1 MKAWVVRHLQVF
13 FATLGEL
20 VHAPVANGMT
30 IAVIGVTLA
39 LPATLYVGV
48 QNLQRLSGGIDAAGQ
63 ISLFLKRDTA
73 QKEIDALAVRLRKR
87 NEVESVSFL
96 SPDAALE
103 EFKRASGFGAALDA
117 LQRNPLPPVLL
128 VTPASRH
135 RTPTALRTLTE
146 EFGKIGAVELA
157 QFDLE
162 WVQRLQAI
170 LRLAERGVWIL
181 TALLAVAVLL
191 IVGNTIRLAVLNRRE
206 EIEIVRLVGGTDAF
220 IRRPFL
226 YAGTLQGAC
235 GALLAWLLVAG
246 TLALMSGPI
255 GELGALY
262 GTGAAAAGLGG
273 VASMA
278 LLAGGAGLGWLGS
291 RIAVERHL
299 RRIF

>member
-1 MKAWVVRHLQVF
+1 
-13 FATLGEL
+13 
-20 VHAPVANGMT
+20 
-30 IAVIGVTLA
+30 
-39 LPATLYVGV
+39 
-48 QNLQRLSGGIDAAGQ
+48 
-63 ISLFLKRDTA
+63 
-73 QKEIDALAVRLRKR
+73 
-87 NEVESVSFL
+87 
-96 SPDAALE
+96 
-103 EFKRASGFGAALDA
+103 
-117 LQRNPLPPVLL
+117 
-128 VTPASRH
+128 
-135 RTPTALRTLTE
+135 
-146 EFGKIGAVELA
+146 
-157 QFDLE
+157 
-162 WVQRLQAI
+162 
-170 LRLAERGVWIL
+170 
-181 TALLAVAVLL
+181 
-191 IVGNTIRLAVLNRRE
+191 
-206 EIEIVRLVGGTDAF
+206 VRLVGGTDAF